1 MFAAGLTGSS
11 VIQVML
17 MDLDALTVV
26 GGVDNVSVDTG
37 TVGIKNCFTF
47 FMHLQTLYKKNENI
61 HDLLLKLER

>member
-1 MFAAGLTGSS
+1 MKISEVPLYQVMFAAGLTRSS

-37 TVGIKNCFTF
+37 TCT
-47 FMHLQTLYKKNENI
+47 NI
-61 HDLLLKLER
+61 VVLMLSDIRL